1 MAVVNVN
8 DPKEINKVDPHAT
21 VVHEDS
27 DVVAINNEVKKA
39 RARREL
45 VQETKLTEDLTNPPS
60 PEPTFKVTGGV
71 NLGMIDLQE
80 QQRQA
85 REETARM
92 QRESQERI
100 TKAEKEVQEV
110 RDSLNK
116 ANLEHMQQTL
126 GGQIAQLQSA
136 IQSGSRKDIFSE
148 LENIENVAAKLGFSK
163 TNGAA
168 AAGMD
173 SFKAQIELKR
183 LEQDLKREDR
193 KFALEMKRDERMW
206 QLELKKLDMQRLE
219 SEAKLE
225 SEKNKW
231 NMIAGIP
238 EQLGG
243 VIAKGLIDHGVPSGA
258 VASQPQQQQSNPQ
271 KPRTVEADEG
281 AAGQFPCPVC
291 GAMVGI
297 GPTSAGAVCAKCGQT
312 FNVTRVGTPAPVS
325 PETGATAL

>member
-8 DPKEINKVDPHAT
+8 DPKEINKVDPHAA

-45 VQETKLTEDLTNPPS
+45 VQETKLTEDLTNPPV
-60 PEPTFKVTGGV
+60 PEPIFKVTGGV

-92 QRESQERI
+92 QKEAQERI
-100 TKAEKEVQEV
+100 QKAERDVQEV
-110 RDSLNK
+110 RDALNK
-116 ANLEHMQQTL
+116 ANLEHMQQSL
-126 GGQIAQLQSA
+126 GGQIAQLQAA
-136 IQSGSRKDIFSE
+136 IQSGNRKDIFSE
-148 LENIENVAAKLGFSK
+148 LESIENVAAKLGFSK

-168 AAGMD
+168 SAGLD

-183 LEQDLKREDR
+183 LEQELKREDR
-193 KFALEMKRDERMW
+193 KFALELKRDERMW
-206 QLELKKLDMQRLE
+206 QLELKKLDMSRLE
-219 SEAKLE
+219 SEARLE
-225 SEKNKW
+225 AEKNKW

-243 VIAKGLIDHGVPSGA
+243 VIAKGLIDHGVGTGGG
-258 VASQPQQQQSNPQ
+258 VASQPTQQSNPQ
-271 KPRTVEADEG
+271 KPRMVEADEG
-281 AAGQFPCPVC
+281 ASGQFPCPVC

-312 FNVTRVGTPAPVS
+312 FNVTRVAAPAPVS
-325 PETGATAL
+325 PETGAAAV

>member
-8 DPKEINKVDPHAT
+8 DPKEINKVDPHAA
-21 VVHEDS
+21 VVHEDQ
-27 DVVAINNEVKKA
+27 DVVALNNEVKKQ

-45 VQETKLTEDLTNPPS
+45 VQEMKMTDDLTNPPA
-60 PEPTFKVTGGV
+60 PEPIFKVTGGV
-71 NLGMIDLQE
+71 NLGTIDLQE

-100 TKAEKEVQEV
+100 TRAEREVQEV

-183 LEQDLKREDR
+183 LEQELKREDR

-243 VIAKGLIDHGVPSGA
+243 VIAKGLIDHGVSGGA
-258 VASQPQQQQSNPQ
+258 VASQPQQQSNPQ
-271 KPRTVEADEG
+271 KPRMVEADEG

-312 FNVTRVGTPAPVS
+312 FNVTRIGAPVPVS
-325 PETGATAL
+325 PETGAQAV